1 MKTKKHYN
9 VHVIIMILGATGL
22 SLFTSSLPF
31 CDAQERSTEGLSHPP
46 SPLKDEGIWTAGD
59 DHQVSLLLPDWIPSE
74 SLSLVFGPQK
84 NRVAL
89 IFETH
94 LLSLFTLNDGRL
106 SAADI
111 TALKR
116 HAPLALTRFNEARG
130 HQDKN
135 GPPARTLK
143 RLWSDRDDDRIPDLI
158 DLHIGAERVRL
169 NNATYRGGY
178 ERISYPAGDVKRDHG
193 VCTDV
198 IIRTLRN
205 AGWDLQEM
213 IYKDM
218 KRRPKSYGLK
228 GDARPNR
235 HIDHRRVRRQ
245 IVYFKR
251 YYKPLPVQFTTTL
264 RGDEVWL
271 PGDIVFMD
279 TFPNK
284 SGPDHVG
291 LVSDRLSAHGVPFIL
306 NNWTDGYS
314 TSEMDLIP
322 SIPITHRFRMTLRK

>member
-1 MKTKKHYN
+1 MEKNKDYN
-9 VHVIIMILGATGL
+9 VHLYIMTLVITGL
-22 SLFTSSLPF
+22 STFTLNALICS
-31 CDAQERSTEGLSHPP
+31 AQERSTEGLLHPP
-46 SPLKDEGIWTAGD
+46 SPLEDKGIWVD
-59 DHQVSLLLPDWIPSE
+59 DAQLTLPVPDWMPSE
-74 SLSLVFGPQK
+74 SLSLVSGPGK
-84 NRVAL
+84 TRIAL
-89 IFETH
+89 MFESH
-94 LLSLFTLNDGRL
+94 LLSLFTLSDGRL
-106 SAADI
+106 NESDI
-111 TALKR
+111 EFLKR
-116 HAPLALTRFNEARG
+116 YAPLALKRFNESHDHLNQPNR
-130 HQDKN
+130 
-135 GPPARTLK
+135 RSLK
-143 RLWSDRDDDRIPDLI
+143 RQWSDRDGDRIPDLI
-158 DLHIGAERVRL
+158 DVHIGAERVRL

-198 IIRTLRN
+198 VIRTLRN
-205 AGWDLQEM
+205 AGWDLQEL

-218 KRRPKSYGLK
+218 KRRPKLYGLK
-228 GDARPNR
+228 RGARPNR

-251 YYKPLPVQFTTTL
+251 HYKSLPVKFSSSL

-314 TSEMDLIP
+314 ASEMDLIP
-322 SIPITHRFRMTLRK
+322 SIPITHRFRITLRK